1 MSGAGPAAAGLS
13 LRLLA
18 YLGLMH
24 PDTTTRWTVDQIEEL
39 QAGARTIWAEVDLY
53 CDGPAASVLTR
64 AISAVTSHDPD
75 WWPGAFVLRGVDRA
89 TPMDIIDLT
98 LPALWGTEWLQR
110 VTAAL
115 PATRARFA
123 AELRLDTLAGIMN
136 DRLEDLR
143 AAAEADRPVEASE
156 RVEDAIAR
164 AGAALTKLGPV
175 WIFGNPDGSAALA
188 VSPPEWRSHASL

>member
-24 PDTTTRWTVDQIEEL
+24 PDTTTRWTVNQLAEL

-53 CDGPAASVLTR
+53 CDGPAASVLAC
-64 AISAVTSHDPD
+64 AISAVDSYDSN

-110 VTAAL
+110 VTATL
-115 PATRARFA
+115 PASRTRFT
-123 AELRLDTLAGIMN
+123 AELRLDALAGVLIE
-136 DRLEDLR
+136 RLEDLR
-143 AAAEADRPVEASE
+143 AAAEADRPVEVSE

-175 WIFGNPDGSAALA
+175 WIFGNPDGSDALA
-188 VSPPEWRSHASL
+188 VSPPDWRPHASR